1 MNRIDT
7 LDIKGRWPTFSEVR
21 GLRFSEI
28 PMMRSLFTGMSTRH
42 LILSMSVDAAIRE
55 LLLSKSTDMLATPQD
70 VEYSETS
77 IGPMKSRGS
86 LIISRFID
94 SRSGN

>member
-1 MNRIDT
+1 MRASDT
-7 LDIKGRWPTFSEVR
+7 LDIRGKWPTFLEIG

-28 PMMRSLFTGMSTRH
+28 PMMKSLFTGVSLRH
-42 LILSMSVDAAIRE
+42 LIMSMSVDAAARE